1 MKKNKSKAIV
11 EREKFGLLLGKL
23 GLFLGFNESCLYGF
37 RQRDWISTRAIGGGT
52 NQGFY

>member
-23 GLFLGFNESCLYGF
+23 GLFLGFSESCLYGF

-52 NQGFY
+52 N